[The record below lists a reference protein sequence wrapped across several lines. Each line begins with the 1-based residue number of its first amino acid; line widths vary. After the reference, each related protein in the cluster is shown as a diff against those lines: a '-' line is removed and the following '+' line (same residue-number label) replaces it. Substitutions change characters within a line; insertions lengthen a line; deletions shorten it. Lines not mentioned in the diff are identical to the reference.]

1 MGTRALIWTILGGAA
16 LISYWNGASTAAVVF
31 ICTAVLVNML
41 HALEVKLN
49 RLLDYY
55 GIIVTDKDIRE

>member
-1 MGTRALIWTILGGAA
+1 MGTRALIWAILGGAA
-16 LISYWNGASTAAVVF
+16 LVSLWNGAGTAAVVF
-31 ICTAVLVNML
+31 LCTAIVVSVL

-55 GIIVTDKDIRE
+55 GIVVTDKDIRE